1 MIIRFNSTVSDM
13 YGEKRDRR
21 TLWIPDPARR
31 CIYVFRL
38 QAIRAA
44 TAISNIRE
52 VMSDKVLDSK
62 SSKAIYFGKI
72 CFACGTVKVFALPAV
87 RLGRKW
93 LRSERKT
100 GNNIFTVI
108 FYITRVLENK
118 LISLN
123 THLERITVNYSLF
136 LFLTY

>member
-1 MIIRFNSTVSDM
+1 MRT
-13 YGEKRDRR
+13 GKKRDRR
-21 TLWIPDPARR
+21 TLRIPDPSRR
-31 CIYVFRL
+31 FIYVFRL
-38 QAIRAA
+38 CAA

-62 SSKAIYFGKI
+62 SSKAIYSGKI

-93 LRSERKT
+93 LCSGRKT
-100 GNNIFTVI
+100 GNNILTVI

-123 THLERITVNYSLF
+123 TRLEQITANCSLI